1 MQLYN
6 FLNFYDLTSE
16 TVQRRYYTR
25 AAEFYRQ
32 KLKELCEKG
41 ASNHKN
47 LIDFTQF
54 SDKPTYEEGRVYL

>member
-1 MQLYN
+1 MQ
-6 FLNFYDLTSE
+6 E

-32 KLKELCEKG
+32 KLKELSEKG
-41 ASNHKN
+41 ASNGKG

-54 SDKPTYEEGRVYL
+54 SDKPGYEEGRVYL